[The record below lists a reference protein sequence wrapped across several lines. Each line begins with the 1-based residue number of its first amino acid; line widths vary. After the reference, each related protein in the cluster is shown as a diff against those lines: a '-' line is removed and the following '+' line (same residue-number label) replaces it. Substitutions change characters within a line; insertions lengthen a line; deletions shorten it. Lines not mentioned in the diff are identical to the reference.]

1 MCGRVIHKINF
12 QTLWQLGSSMSMTE
26 WNIMRAA
33 MTGQT
38 GVMQDI
44 DFPSTYKWSNCVI
57 IRINNDQEM
66 SWYHLLSLQMMQP
79 MKAIT
84 KKEKLFGAMWKI
96 N

>member
-66 SWYHLLSLQMMQP
+66 SWYHLLSP
-79 MKAIT
+79 ANDATNESNHEEREIIWSNVK
-84 KKEKLFGAMWKI
+84 